1 MQAATFDDDWLNDIP
16 EVDSEYETEDEVEVE
31 EELPKEEQDS
41 PTEELK
47 KLNRHM
53 GAIEGKV
60 TNLSKRYD
68 ELKEEKYMEEMVQ
81 TPAAEAASYTDD
93 PKTSEKINRF
103 ASMLKTL

>member
-1 MQAATFDDDWLNDIP
+1 MQREVDDDNWLDDIP
-16 EVDSEYETEDEVEVE
+16 EMDSEYETEDEVEVE
-31 EELPKEEQDS
+31 EELPKEQPS
-41 PTEELK
+41 SANEELK

-53 GAIEGKV
+53 GQIEGKV

-68 ELKEEKYMEEMVQ
+68 ELKEEKDMEEMVQ
-81 TPAAEAASYTDD
+81 TPAEAASFSDD